1 MNLVL
6 WKTNGKVWNISI
18 QELIEHHQL
27 ITIACVLH
35 NCCEMWGAP
44 EPKFA
49 NAKIRGDNLIGFGV
63 DKSFTIKE
71 GKQTKT
77 KVEILKRVF

>member
-1 MNLVL
+1 
-6 WKTNGKVWNISI
+6 
-18 QELIEHHQL
+18 
-27 ITIACVLH
+27 
-35 NCCEMWGAP
+35 MWGAP